1 MPEMN
6 GKTLRLVNFLIDS
19 AIYFLIMFGILILFK
34 DVIPQ
39 QNVKWISIIVYFLYY
54 FILESTTGQTIG
66 KIITRS
72 KVVSST
78 ESKNYFFLRIILR
91 TMTRFI
97 PIDILTYLFSFRG
110 LHDWIS
116 KTTVNKL

>member
-1 MPEMN
+1 MN